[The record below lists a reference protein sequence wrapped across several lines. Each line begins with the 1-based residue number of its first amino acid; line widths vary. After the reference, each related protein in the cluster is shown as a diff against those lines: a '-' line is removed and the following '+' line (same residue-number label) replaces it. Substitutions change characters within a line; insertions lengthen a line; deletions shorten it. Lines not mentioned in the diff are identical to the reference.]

1 MQSGA
6 VIGIVAETQC
16 RFLKS
21 LTYPQIIDA
30 GLSVTKLG
38 KSSVVYEVGIFEHS
52 EEGKGKARD
61 LQQPS
66 AVGKFVH
73 VYVDSK
79 THRPIPVP
87 ESWREQLQM
96 ILRPSANL

>member
-1 MQSGA
+1 MNEGT

-21 LTYPQIIDA
+21 LTYPQKIDA

-38 KSSVVYEVGIFEHS
+38 RSSVVYEIGIFEHA
-52 EEGKGKARD
+52 EGSGEASG
-61 LQQPS
+61 LQLPS

-79 THRPIPVP
+79 TRKPIPVP
-87 ESWREQLQM
+87 DSWRE
-96 ILRPSANL
+96 